1 MVTEVIMPKAGIDM
15 TEGEIVRWIKEEGDT
30 VQEGEI
36 ILEIMT
42 DKTSMEIEAEA
53 SGKLMKIVHPAG
65 ATVPIAEVIAYIG
78 DEGDSL
84 DTVPT
89 KDEVMPEAPAP
100 VESDTEGKLP
110 LIRMEGSYHVVV
122 IGGGPAGYVAA
133 IKAAQMGAKVAIVE
147 KSEFGGTCLNKGCI
161 PTKTFLRNAEIL
173 NGVKQASARGIL
185 FEDMNFKVDMKK
197 LVNYKDSVVKK
208 LTGGVYSLL
217 KSNNVEVFR
226 GVGCINKDKDVVIN
240 GTQILKTDKI
250 ILAGGSKVAQIPIP
264 GIESEHVLTSDSI
277 LALQE
282 LPESLIVIGGGVIG
296 VEMAQALGSLGTKVT
311 IVEMADLIIPALD
324 TEVSETL
331 RKEMEATGIKILTGT
346 GIDKLEDKDGGIE
359 ATLKDGTKVQASKAL
374 LSIGRVPDLEGVGE
388 LDLEIERGK
397 IKVDKYMETSVKG
410 VYAPGDV
417 NGIKML
423 AHTAFRMA
431 EVAAENA
438 LHGNKIELKLT
449 SAPSVVYTL
458 PEVAMVGLTEKQA
471 REHYGQIRIG
481 KFPFAAN
488 GRALASG
495 ENHGFV
501 KVILDNKYGE
511 ILGIHIIGTMAAEM
525 ISQASL
531 IMEMEAT
538 AEEVI
543 GTIYGHPTYS
553 EALYEAIADALDIAV
568 HLPAKPKK

>member
-1 MVTEVIMPKAGIDM
+1 MPKAGIDM
-15 TEGEIVRWIKEEGDT
+15 TEGEIVRWVKNEGDA

-53 SGKLMKIVHPAG
+53 SGKLLKIVHGAG

-78 DEGDSL
+78 EEGDSL
-84 DTVPT
+84 DTVQT
-89 KDEVMPEAPAP
+89 KDEVLPEKMEPAP
-100 VESDTEGKLP
+100 SDVEGKLP
-110 LIRMEGSYHVVV
+110 LIRMEGSYHVAV

-133 IKAAQMGAKVAIVE
+133 IKAAQLGAKVAIVE

-173 NGVKQASARGIL
+173 NGVKQAAARGIL
-185 FEDMNFKVDMKK
+185 FKDTSFDVDVKK
-197 LVNYKDSVVKK
+197 LVSYKNSVVKK

-226 GVGCINKDKDVVIN
+226 GTGRINKDKDIVIN
-240 GTQILKTDKI
+240 GSEIIKADKI

-277 LALQE
+277 LDLQD
-282 LPESLIVIGGGVIG
+282 LPESLLVIGGGVIG

-311 IVEMADLIIPALD
+311 IVEMAERIIPALD
-324 TEVSETL
+324 EEVSDTL
-331 RKEMEATGIKILTGT
+331 RKEMEATGIKILTGA

-359 ATLKDGTKVQASKAL
+359 ATLKDGTKVLAKKAL
-374 LSIGRVPDLEGVGE
+374 LSIGRVPDLEGIGE
-388 LDLEIERGK
+388 LDLEVEKGK
-397 IKVDKYMETSVKG
+397 IKVDKFMETSVKG

-423 AHTAFRMA
+423 AHTAFRMG

-438 LHGNKIELKLT
+438 LHGNKVELNLL

-471 REHYGQIRIG
+471 REHYGEIRVG

-495 ENHGFV
+495 ETHGFV

-511 ILGIHIIGTMAAEM
+511 ILGIHILGAMAAEM

-531 IMEMEAT
+531 VMEMEAT

-543 GTIYGHPTYS
+543 ATIYGHPTYS
-553 EALYEAIADALDIAV
+553 EALYEAMADALGIAV